1 MDRFQQRN
9 APCSCFRVTLL
20 IAKPLKRV
28 GALYHKPVNGQSR
41 ASQARDKSLL
51 NAYISPWNQFPGGF
65 TLWKRSSCE
74 KLASNHFSFYSSPQ
88 YLGVPHVD
96 VSENIAI
103 SGDDADGVA
112 VAAAGRQP
120 ALTGCPWHDVNEM
133 LQAAGLRPTRQ
144 RMALG
149 WLLFGKGARH
159 LTAEMLYEEAT
170 HAKVPVSLATV
181 YNTLNQ
187 LTDAGLLRQVSV
199 DGTKTYFD
207 TNVSAHHHFY
217 LEGNHELV
225 DIPDPHLVLQKMPEV
240 PEGYEISRVDMV
252 VRLRKKR

>member
-1 MDRFQQRN
+1 MSDDT
-9 APCSCFRVTLL
+9 S
-20 IAKPLKRV
+20 I
-28 GALYHKPVNGQSR
+28 
-41 ASQARDKSLL
+41 L
-51 NAYISPWNQFPGGF
+51 N
-65 TLWKRSSCE
+65 
-74 KLASNHFSFYSSPQ
+74 
-88 YLGVPHVD
+88 
-96 VSENIAI
+96 
-103 SGDDADGVA
+103 DDAVGP
-112 VAAAGRQP
+112 AARGAGHQP

-170 HAKVPVSLATV
+170 LAKVPVSLATV

-207 TNVSAHHHFY
+207 TNVTAHHHFY
-217 LEGNHELV
+217 LENNHELV
-225 DIPDPHLVLQKMPEV
+225 DIPGSASDAAEDA
-240 PEGYEISRVDMV
+240 GSAR
-252 VRLRKKR
+252 RLRDRPGRHGRAAAQEALSAVVPANAGPITTRSSLLQEGVYR

>member
-1 MDRFQQRN
+1 M
-9 APCSCFRVTLL
+9 SV
-20 IAKPLKRV
+20 
-28 GALYHKPVNGQSR
+28 
-41 ASQARDKSLL
+41 
-51 NAYISPWNQFPGGF
+51 
-65 TLWKRSSCE
+65 
-74 KLASNHFSFYSSPQ
+74 
-88 YLGVPHVD
+88 VPAVD
-96 VSENIAI
+96 IN
-103 SGDDADGVA
+103 DDASMLNDDA
-112 VAAAGRQP
+112 VIAGHGATHQP

-170 HAKVPVSLATV
+170 LAKVPVSLATV

-217 LEGNHELV
+217 IENNHELV
-225 DIPDPHLVLQKMPEV
+225 DIPDPHLMLQKMPEI
-240 PEGYEISRVDMV
+240 PDGYEIARVDMV

>member
-1 MDRFQQRN
+1 MISSIYSAEIVWEQSAVPISGTNGSLSAAN
-9 APCSCFRVTLL
+9 AEAIQP
-20 IAKPLKRV
+20 A
-28 GALYHKPVNGQSR
+28 
-41 ASQARDKSLL
+41 
-51 NAYISPWNQFPGGF
+51 
-65 TLWKRSSCE
+65 
-74 KLASNHFSFYSSPQ
+74 SPQ
-88 YLGVPHVD
+88 G
-96 VSENIAI
+96 
-103 SGDDADGVA
+103 
-112 VAAAGRQP
+112 GRQP

-170 HAKVPVSLATV
+170 LAKVPVSLATV

-207 TNVSAHHHFY
+207 TNVTSHHHFY
-217 LEGNHELV
+217 LEHNHELV
-225 DIPDPHLVLQKMPEV
+225 DIPDPHPMLTQMPEV
-240 PEGYEISRVDMV
+240 PEGFEISRIDMV

>member
-1 MDRFQQRN
+1 M
-9 APCSCFRVTLL
+9 
-20 IAKPLKRV
+20 
-28 GALYHKPVNGQSR
+28 PVLEPNDSR
-41 ASQARDKSLL
+41 S
-51 NAYISPWNQFPGGF
+51 IG
-65 TLWKRSSCE
+65 
-74 KLASNHFSFYSSPQ
+74 
-88 YLGVPHVD
+88 
-96 VSENIAI
+96 
-103 SGDDADGVA
+103 GDDTNRSASSH
-112 VAAAGRQP
+112 AGRQP

-170 HAKVPVSLATV
+170 LAKVPVSLATV

-207 TNVSAHHHFY
+207 TNVSDHHHFY
-217 LEGNHELV
+217 FEETGQLQDIAGDRVGVAELPAPPSGTS
-225 DIPDPHLVLQKMPEV
+225 IR
-240 PEGYEISRVDMV
+240 RVDV
-252 VRLRKKR
+252 IIRVGAERTR